1 MTDRRLRARLPQKE
15 DQALINDYVQ
25 ALWMERGLSE
35 NTQASYKRDLNQF
48 ACWLNDRGLQ
58 LQSADALELQTYL
71 AWRIAAQLRAS
82 STARQLSCLRGF
94 YRYLLRDNLIEV
106 DPTLNLTNPKAGRS
120 LPKSLSEADVGA
132 LLSAPDIDS
141 PLGLRDRTMLEL
153 LYGSG
158 LRISELISLEQEQM
172 SLRSGLIRVVGKGDK
187 ERLVPLGD
195 ESVDWLARYLKESRP
210 LLLSQTNP
218 ATLFLSQRGA
228 QMTRQTF
235 WHRIRHW
242 AQVAGIDKPLS
253 PHVLRH
259 AFATHLL
266 NHGAD
271 LRAVQML
278 LGHANLSTTQI
289 YTQVATHRLQQL
301 HQQYHPRG

>member
-1 MTDRRLRARLPQKE
+1 MTDRRLKARVPKTA
-15 DQALINDYVQ
+15 DQALIQDYVQ

-48 ACWLNDRGLQ
+48 ACWLNERGSQ
-58 LQSADALELQTYL
+58 LDQADARTLQTYL
-71 AWRIAAQLRAS
+71 AWRIAEQLRAT
-82 STARQLSCLRGF
+82 STSRQLSCLRGF
-94 YRYLLRDNLIEV
+94 YRYLLRDNLIAI

-120 LPKSLSEADVGA
+120 LPKSLSEADVEA
-132 LLSAPDIDS
+132 LLDAPDIQTA
-141 PLGLRDRTMLEL
+141 LGLRDRTMLEL

-158 LRISELISLEQEQM
+158 LRISELVGLEQEQM
-172 SLRSGLIRVVGKGDK
+172 SLRSGLIRVIGKGDK

-195 ESVDWLARYLKESRP
+195 ESIEWLGRYLKQGRP
-210 LLLSQTNP
+210 LLLSQGNP
-218 ATLFLSQRGA
+218 ATLFLSQRGV

>member
-1 MTDRRLRARLPQKE
+1 MADRRFRARVPNKD
-15 DQALINDYVQ
+15 DQALITDYIR
-25 ALWMERGLSE
+25 ALWMERGLSD
-35 NTQASYKRDLNQF
+35 NTQASYRRDLHQF
-48 ACWLNDRGLQ
+48 ACWMNDRGQSLLRADVTA
-58 LQSADALELQTYL
+58 LQSYL
-71 AWRIAAQLRAS
+71 AWRIMEQMRAT

-94 YRYLLRDNLIEV
+94 YRYLLRDDLIEA
-106 DPTLNLTNPKAGRS
+106 DPTLNLSNPKIGRA
-120 LPKSLSEADVGA
+120 LPKSLSESDVDA
-132 LLSAPDIDS
+132 LLAAPDTDD

-158 LRISELISLEQEQM
+158 LRISELIGLELEQM
-172 SLRSGLIRVVGKGDK
+172 SLSSGLIRVIGKGDK

-195 ESVDWLARYLKESRP
+195 QSVEWLRRYLRIGRP
-210 LLLSQTNP
+210 LLLTQSNP
-218 ATLFLSQRGA
+218 ATLFLSRRGV

-235 WHRIRHW
+235 WHRIRRW

-289 YTQVATHRLQQL
+289 YTQVANHRLQQL

>member
-1 MTDRRLRARLPQKE
+1 MTDRRLKARLPSTE
-15 DQALINDYVQ
+15 DQSLINDYVR
-25 ALWMERGLSE
+25 ALWMERGLSD
-35 NTQASYKRDLNQF
+35 NTQASYRRDLNHF
-48 ACWLNDRGLQ
+48 ACWLNERAMGMQ
-58 LQSADALELQTYL
+58 QASALELQTYL
-71 AWRIAAQLRAS
+71 AWRIAQQMRAS
-82 STARQLSCLRGF
+82 STSRQLSCLRGF

-106 DPTLNLTNPKAGRS
+106 DPTLNLTNPKVGRA
-120 LPKSLSEADVGA
+120 LPKSLSEADVEA
-132 LLSAPDIDS
+132 LLKAPDVRS

-158 LRISELISLEQEQM
+158 LRISELIELELEQM

-187 ERLVPLGD
+187 ERLLPLGD
-195 ESVDWLARYLKESRP
+195 ESIEWLARYLKQGRP
-210 LLLSQTNP
+210 LLLNQANP
-218 ATLFLSQRGA
+218 ATLFLSQRGV

-289 YTQVATHRLQQL
+289 YTHVATHRLQQL
-301 HQQYHPRG
+301 HQQFHPRG

>member
-1 MTDRRLRARLPQKE
+1 MVDRRFRARAPKQE
-15 DQALINDYVQ
+15 DTALITDYVRS
-25 ALWMERGLSE
+25 LWMERGLSD
-35 NTQASYKRDLNQF
+35 NTQASYRRDLNQF
-48 ACWLNDRGLQ
+48 ACWLNDQQLGL
-58 LQSADALELQTYL
+58 LQADAALLQRYL
-71 AWRIAAQLRAS
+71 AWRIAEQMRAS
-82 STARQLSCLRGF
+82 STSRQLSCLRGF
-94 YRYLLRDNLIEV
+94 YRYLLRDDLISS
-106 DPTLNLTNPKAGRS
+106 DPTLNLTNPKVGRA
-120 LPKSLSEADVGA
+120 LPKSLSETDVDA
-132 LLSAPDIDS
+132 LLAAPRTDD

-158 LRISELISLEQEQM
+158 LRISELVGLELEQI
-172 SLRSGLIRVVGKGDK
+172 SLRSGLIRVIGKGDK

-195 ESVDWLARYLKESRP
+195 ESVDWLVLYLKQSRP
-210 LLLSQTNP
+210 LLLAQANP
-218 ATLFLSQRGA
+218 STLFLSRRGV

-235 WHRIRHW
+235 WHRIRYW

-301 HQQYHPRG
+301 HQQFHPRG

>member
-1 MTDRRLRARLPQKE
+1 MSDRRLKARLPKQE
-15 DQALINDYVQ
+15 DQSLINDYVR

-58 LQSADALELQTYL
+58 LDQADALELQTYL
-71 AWRIAAQLRAS
+71 AWRIAEQLRAS
-82 STARQLSCLRGF
+82 STSRQLSCLRGF
-94 YRYLLRDNLIEV
+94 YRYLLRDNLIAA
-106 DPTLNLTNPKAGRS
+106 DPTLNLTNPKAGRA
-120 LPKSLSEADVGA
+120 LPKSLSEADVEA
-132 LLSAPDIDS
+132 LLAAPDTES
-141 PLGLRDRTMLEL
+141 ALGLRDRTMLEL

-158 LRISELISLEQEQM
+158 LRISELIGLEQEQM

-195 ESVDWLARYLKESRP
+195 ESIEWLARYLKQSRP
-210 LLLSQTNP
+210 LLLSQGNP
-218 ATLFLSQRGA
+218 ETLFLSQRGV

>member
-1 MTDRRLRARLPQKE
+1 MTDRRFRARVPNKG
-15 DQALINDYVQ
+15 DRALIDDYIR
-25 ALWMERGLSE
+25 ALWMERGLSN
-35 NTQASYKRDLNQF
+35 NTQASYRRDLNQF
-48 ACWLNDRGLQ
+48 ACWMNDRAQGVLDADAAQ
-58 LQSADALELQTYL
+58 LQSYL
-71 AWRIAAQLRAS
+71 AWRIMEQMRAS

-94 YRYLLRDNLIEV
+94 YRYLLRDELISA
-106 DPTLNLTNPKAGRS
+106 DPTLNLSNPKTGRA
-120 LPKSLSEADVGA
+120 LPKSLSEADVDS
-132 LLSAPDIDS
+132 LLAAPNIED

-158 LRISELISLEQEQM
+158 LRISELISLELEQI

-195 ESVDWLARYLKESRP
+195 ESLEWIARYLRTGRP
-210 LLLSQTNP
+210 LLLMQSNP
-218 ATLFLSQRGA
+218 ATLFLSRRGV

-242 AQVAGIDKPLS
+242 AKVAGIDKPLS

>member
-1 MTDRRLRARLPQKE
+1 MTDRRLRARLPQKV

-48 ACWLNDRGLQ
+48 ACWLNDRGSQ
-58 LQSADALELQTYL
+58 LDKADPLALQTYL
-71 AWRIAAQLRAS
+71 AWRITEQLRAS
-82 STARQLSCLRGF
+82 STSRQLSCLRGF
-94 YRYLLRDNLIEV
+94 YRYLLRDSLIDV
-106 DPTLNLTNPKAGRS
+106 DPTLNLTNPKAGRA
-120 LPKSLSEADVGA
+120 LPKSLSETDVEA
-132 LLSAPDIDS
+132 LLAAPDTDS

-195 ESVDWLARYLKESRP
+195 ESVDWLARYLKQSRP
-210 LLLSQTNP
+210 LLLSKANP
-218 ATLFLSQRGA
+218 ATLFLSQRGV

-301 HQQYHPRG
+301 HQQFHPRG

>member
-1 MTDRRLRARLPQKE
+1 VADRRFRARVPKVE
-15 DQALINDYVQ
+15 DQALVQDYVR
-25 ALWMERGLSE
+25 ALWMERGLSD
-35 NTQASYKRDLNQF
+35 NTQASYRRDLNQF
-48 ACWLNDRGLQ
+48 ACWLNDRGYGLLQ
-58 LQSADALELQTYL
+58 ADAADLQAYL
-71 AWRIAAQLRAS
+71 SWRIAEQMRAS
-82 STARQLSCLRGF
+82 STSRQLSCLRGF
-94 YRYLLRDNLIEV
+94 YRYLLRDELITT
-106 DPTLNLTNPKAGRS
+106 DPTLNLTNPKVGRA
-120 LPKSLSEADVGA
+120 LPKSLSEADVDA
-132 LLSAPDIDS
+132 LLLAPSIED

-158 LRISELISLEQEQM
+158 LRISELVGLEQEQV
-172 SLRSGLIRVVGKGDK
+172 SLRSGLIRVIGKGDK

-195 ESVDWLARYLKESRP
+195 ESVEWLARYLKGSRP
-210 LLLSQTNP
+210 LLLTSGNP
-218 ATLFLSQRGA
+218 ATLFLSRRGV

-235 WHRIRHW
+235 WYRVKHW

-301 HQQYHPRG
+301 HQQFHPRG

>member
-1 MTDRRLRARLPQKE
+1 MSDRRLKARLPKQE
-15 DQALINDYVQ
+15 DQSLINDYVR

-58 LQSADALELQTYL
+58 LDQADALELQTYL
-71 AWRIAAQLRAS
+71 AWRIAEQLRAS
-82 STARQLSCLRGF
+82 STSRQLSCLRGF
-94 YRYLLRDNLIEV
+94 YRYLLRDNLIAA
-106 DPTLNLTNPKAGRS
+106 DPTLNLTNPKAGRA
-120 LPKSLSEADVGA
+120 LPKSLSEADVEA
-132 LLSAPDIDS
+132 LLAAPDTES
-141 PLGLRDRTMLEL
+141 ALGLRDRTMLEL

-158 LRISELISLEQEQM
+158 LRISELIGLEQQQM
-172 SLRSGLIRVVGKGDK
+172 SLKSGLIRVVGKGDK

-195 ESVDWLARYLKESRP
+195 ESVDWLARYLKQSRP
-210 LLLSQTNP
+210 LLLSQSNP
-218 ATLFLSQRGA
+218 ETLFLSQRGV

-301 HQQYHPRG
+301 HQQFHPRG

>member
-1 MTDRRLRARLPQKE
+1 MLIE
-15 DQALINDYVQ
+15 DYIR

-35 NTQASYKRDLNQF
+35 NTQSAYRRDLSQF
-48 ACWLNDRGLQ
+48 ACWLNDRGMALVQ
-58 LQSADALELQTYL
+58 ADSATLQSYL
-71 AWRIAAQLRAS
+71 AWRIAEQMRS
-82 STARQLSCLRGF
+82 NSTSRQLSCLRGF
-94 YRYLLRDNLIEV
+94 YRYLLRDDLISA
-106 DPTLNLTNPKAGRS
+106 DPTLNLSNPKLGRA
-120 LPKSLSEADVGA
+120 LPKSLTESDVDA
-132 LLSAPDIDS
+132 LLAAPDVDER
-141 PLGLRDRTMLEL
+141 LGLRDRTMLEL

-158 LRISELISLEQEQM
+158 LRISELVGLELEQL
-172 SLRSGLIRVVGKGDK
+172 SLRAGLIRVIGKGDK
-187 ERLVPLGD
+187 ERLVPLSD
-195 ESVDWLARYLKESRP
+195 PSLNWLARYIKQSRP
-210 LLLSQTNP
+210 LLLGQHNP
-218 ATLFLSQRGA
+218 STLFLSQRGE

-289 YTQVATHRLQQL
+289 YTQVATHRLKQL